1 MNENPFLKRSK
12 ILEENKD
19 YFDKTVKTISKV
31 FMEVIENN
39 GKLIFAGNGG
49 SAAEAQHMSAEY
61 IGTLVTTN
69 KRNPIPSIALSTDT
83 SFITAWSND
92 HGFEDIFR
100 RQLQALAD
108 EKDCFVAYTTSGGS
122 NNIINAIDYA
132 NTIGIKT
139 ISFTGSKSS
148 EASKKSFFTFQ
159 APSSETAII
168 QELHTIVGHEIC
180 SIIDKEF
187 S

>member
-1 MNENPFLKRSK
+1 MKENPFTKRSK

-19 YFDKTVKTISKV
+19 YLDHTVKSISKV
-31 FMEVIENN
+31 FIEVIKNN

-61 IGTLVTTN
+61 VGTLVTSN

-92 HGFEDIFR
+92 HGYEDIFR
-100 RQLQALAD
+100 RQLQALAN
-108 EKDCFVAYTTSGGS
+108 EKDCFVAYSTSGES
-122 NNIINAIDYA
+122 SNIINAIDYA
-132 NTIGIKT
+132 NSKGIKT
-139 ISFTGSKSS
+139 ISFTGSKNS
-148 EASKKSFFTFQ
+148 EASKISLVTFQ
-159 APSSETAII
+159 APSEETALI

>member
-1 MNENPFLKRSK
+1 MKENTFFKRSK
-12 ILEENKD
+12 ILEDNQD
-19 YFDKTVKTISKV
+19 YLSDSVRTISQV
-31 FMEVIENN
+31 FIEVINKG

-61 IGTLVTTN
+61 VGTLITSN
-69 KRNPIPSIALSTDT
+69 KRNPIPSIALSVDT

-92 HGFEDIFR
+92 HGYEEIFR
-100 RQLQALAD
+100 RQLQALGK
-108 EKDCFVAYTTSGGS
+108 ENDCFVSYSTSGES
-122 NNIINAIDYA
+122 KNILNAIEYA
-132 NTIGIKT
+132 NSMNIKT
-139 ISFTGSKSS
+139 ISFTGIKESSVSQKSS
-148 EASKKSFFTFQ
+148 FTFK
-159 APSSETAII
+159 APSTETAII

>member
-1 MNENPFLKRSK
+1 MKENTFLKRSK
-12 ILEENKD
+12 ILEDNQD
-19 YFDKTVKTISKV
+19 YLIHSVRTISQIFV
-31 FMEVIENN
+31 EVINQG

-61 IGTLVTTN
+61 VGTLITSN
-69 KRNPIPSIALSTDT
+69 KRNPIPSIALSVDT

-92 HGFEDIFR
+92 HGYEDIFK
-100 RQLQALAD
+100 RQLEALGK
-108 EKDCFVAYTTSGGS
+108 ENDCFVSYSTSGES
-122 NNIINAIDYA
+122 KNILNAIEYA
-132 NTIGIKT
+132 NSMNIKT
-139 ISFTGSKSS
+139 ISFTGIKESR
-148 EASKKSFFTFQ
+148 ASQKSFFTFK
-159 APSSETAII
+159 APSTETAII

>member
-1 MNENPFLKRSK
+1 MKENSFLKRSK
-12 ILEENKD
+12 ILEDNQD
-19 YFDKTVKTISKV
+19 YLIDSARTISQV
-31 FMEVIENN
+31 FIEVINKG

-61 IGTLVTTN
+61 VGTLITSN
-69 KRNPIPSIALSTDT
+69 KRNPIPSIALSVDT

-92 HGFEDIFR
+92 HGYEDIFK
-100 RQLQALAD
+100 RQLEALGK
-108 EKDCFVAYTTSGGS
+108 ENDCFVSYSTSGES
-122 NNIINAIDYA
+122 KNILNAIEYA
-132 NTIGIKT
+132 NSMNIKT
-139 ISFTGSKSS
+139 ISFTGSKNS
-148 EASKKSFFTFQ
+148 EASRSSFFTFQ
-159 APSSETAII
+159 APSEETALI